1 MRKMNCRM
9 LAAALVAV
17 QIAVTAMPAT
27 AFAAE
32 NDQIQETVQV
42 VQEQAETPA
51 KEIAPVEEVP
61 AVVAEAPA
69 KEEEAAPVEVE
80 APAEDSEE
88 EAIETEAQKESTIE
102 VTEET
107 EAAEEIKTPES
118 EPATAN
124 AAEVTENKEET
135 KASEKPAQGQVF
147 DQTVTVDRVK
157 IKVTAEEGAF
167 EEGARLIAARV
178 PSTQL
183 KQVENAVA
191 DARAKDEL
199 VTSAYA
205 FDIKIVTQDRQALQP
220 AADKKVK
227 VSFETEEAADGSLGA
242 VVYHIVGPK
251 NNIKAQKLATTINR
265 EAKAAEAQTTGLSY
279 YVVEFISKVSADEN
293 ADPDKS
299 AKTETTD
306 DTDKT
311 AKTAKT
317 ETTEDTKTTGKT
329 DPVPED
335 KNSKTETVT
344 PAAKDTAKANTE
356 TPAVKK
362 ETKTD
367 NKKSE
372 VKKEKKSENKKA
384 ETAKK
389 EKKDSKKT
397 EKAKANTKKSP
408 KTGDTSNMVIWITTS
423 LLAVGGIV
431 VLLLFRRRLR

>member
-1 MRKMNCRM
+1 MRKMNCKM

-32 NDQIQETVQV
+32 NDQIQETVQAA
-42 VQEQAETPA
+42 QEQVEAPAEEPAPA
-51 KEIAPVEEVP
+51 KEAEEAP
-61 AVVAEAPA
+61 AFVAEAPA
-69 KEEEAAPVEVE
+69 KEEEAAP
-80 APAEDSEE
+80 A
-88 EAIETEAQKESTIE
+88 ETEASVEEPEEVVETETQKESAAE
-102 VTEET
+102 VTEEPEET
-107 EAAEEIKTPES
+107 EKTTE
-118 EPATAN
+118 T
-124 AAEVTENKEET
+124 AEVTENKEET
-135 KASEKPAQGQVF
+135 KASEKPAEGQAF

-157 IKVTAEEGAF
+157 VRVTAEEGAF
-167 EEGARLIAARV
+167 EEGAKLSVVRV

-183 KQVENAVA
+183 KEVENAVA

-199 VTSAYA
+199 VKSAYA
-205 FDIKIVTQDRQALQP
+205 FDVKVVGKDGSSLQP
-220 AADKKVK
+220 AAGKKVK
-227 VSFETEEAADGSLGA
+227 VSFGTEEAADGSLGA

-251 NNIKAQKLATTINR
+251 NSIKAQKLATTVNR

-279 YVVEFISKVSADEN
+279 YVVEFVSKSTDANTDANV
-293 ADPDKS
+293 P
-299 AKTETTD
+299 AKTEPTD
-306 DTDKT
+306 DTD
-311 AKTAKT
+311 KTAKT

-423 LLAVGGIV
+423 LLAVGGII
-431 VLLLFRRRLR
+431 VLLAFRRRLR

>member
-1 MRKMNCRM
+1 MRKLNCRI
-9 LAAALVAV
+9 LAATLLAV
-17 QIAVTAMPAT
+17 QIAVAAMPAT
-27 AFAAE
+27 ALAAE
-32 NDQIQETVQV
+32 NDQVQETVQ
-42 VQEQAETPA
+42 EQVEAPSDTAETT
-51 KEIAPVEEVP
+51 EEAPVVVAEVP
-61 AVVAEAPA
+61 AEEPEEVAETQPQEESAVEVA
-69 KEEEAAPVEVE
+69 KETETTEETKTP
-80 APAEDSEE
+80 
-88 EAIETEAQKESTIE
+88 
-102 VTEET
+102 ET
-107 EAAEEIKTPES
+107 EAA
-118 EPATAN
+118 TA
-124 AAEVTENKEET
+124 ATENKEEAKT
-135 KASEKPAQGQVF
+135 SEKPEENQAF
-147 DQTVTVDRVK
+147 DQTVTVDNVK
-157 IKVTAEEGAF
+157 IKVTAEAGAF
-167 EEGARLIAARV
+167 EEGAKLSAARV

-183 KQVENAVA
+183 KEVENAVA

-199 VTSAYA
+199 VKSAYA
-205 FDIKIVTQDRQALQP
+205 FDVKIMSQDGRALQP
-220 AADKKVK
+220 AAGKKVK
-227 VSFETEEAADGSLGA
+227 VSFATEEAVNNSLSA

-251 NNIKAQKLATTINR
+251 DNIKAQKLATTINR

-397 EKAKANTKKSP
+397 EKAKTNTSKSP
-408 KTGDTSNMVIWITTS
+408 KTGDTGNMVIWITTS

>member
-1 MRKMNCRM
+1 MRKLNCRI
-9 LAAALVAV
+9 LAATLLAV

-27 AFAAE
+27 ALAAE
-32 NDQIQETVQV
+32 NDQIQETVQ
-42 VQEQAETPA
+42 EQ
-51 KEIAPVEEVP
+51 
-61 AVVAEAPA
+61 
-69 KEEEAAPVEVE
+69 VE
-80 APAEDSEE
+80 APAETTETTETAPAEIEAPVEE
-88 EAIETEAQKESTIE
+88 PEEVVETQPQEEITAE

-107 EAAEEIKTPES
+107 EAAEETKTRKTE
-118 EPATAN
+118 EDKTE
-124 AAEVTENKEET
+124 AEEVIENKE
-135 KASEKPAQGQVF
+135 KMKVSEEPAEDQAF
-147 DQTVTVDRVK
+147 DQTVTVDNVK
-157 IKVTAEEGAF
+157 IKVTAEAGAF
-167 EEGARLIAARV
+167 EEGAKLSAARV

-183 KQVENAVA
+183 KEVENAVA

-199 VTSAYA
+199 VKSAYA
-205 FDIKIVTQDRQALQP
+205 FDVKIMSQDGRALQP
-220 AADKKVK
+220 AAGKKVK
-227 VSFETEEAADGSLGA
+227 VSFAAEEAVNNSLSA

-251 NNIKAQKLATTINR
+251 DNIKAQKLATTINR

-306 DTDKT
+306 DTD
-311 AKTAKT
+311 KTAKT

-408 KTGDTSNMVIWITTS
+408 KTSDTSNMVIWITTS

>member
-1 MRKMNCRM
+1 MRKLNCRI
-9 LAAALVAV
+9 LAATLLAV

-27 AFAAE
+27 ALAAE
-32 NDQIQETVQV
+32 NGQVQEM
-42 VQEQAETPA
+42 VQEQAEVAAEIKEEAPA
-51 KEIAPVEEVP
+51 
-61 AVVAEAPA
+61 AEAQAPA
-69 KEEEAAPVEVE
+69 KEEEPAPVEAAAPVEE
-80 APAEDSEE
+80 PEE
-88 EAIETEAQKESTIE
+88 TTETETQEESTVE

-135 KASEKPAQGQVF
+135 KASENPEEGKYF
-147 DQTVTVDRVK
+147 DQTVIVDQVR

-167 EEGARLIAARV
+167 AEGSKLIAARV

-220 AADKKVK
+220 AAGKKVK
-227 VSFETEEAADGSLGA
+227 ISFEAKEAANNSLNA
-242 VVYHIVGPK
+242 VVYHIVGSK
-251 NNIKAQKLATTINR
+251 DNISAKKLTTTVNST
-265 EAKAAEAQTTGLSY
+265 AKTAEVQTDGLSY
-279 YVVEFISKVSADEN
+279 YVVEFVSKSSTN
-293 ADPDKS
+293 ASTDANVP
-299 AKTETTD
+299 AKTEP
-306 DTDKT
+306 
-311 AKTAKT
+311 
-317 ETTEDTKTTGKT
+317 TEDTNTIGKT
-329 DPVPED
+329 DPAPED
-335 KNSKTETVT
+335 NNTKAETVT
-344 PAAKDTAKANTE
+344 PAAKDTAKAGTE

-362 ETKTD
+362 ETKTET
-367 NKKSE
+367 KTSE
-372 VKKEKKSENKKA
+372 VKKEKKSETKKT
-384 ETAKK
+384 ETVKK

-397 EKAKANTKKSP
+397 EKAKTNTKKSP
-408 KTGDTSNMVIWITTS
+408 KTGDTGNMVIWITTS

>member
-1 MRKMNCRM
+1 MRKLNCRI
-9 LAAALVAV
+9 LAATLLAV

-27 AFAAE
+27 ALAAE
-32 NDQIQETVQV
+32 NDQIQETVQ
-42 VQEQAETPA
+42 EQ
-51 KEIAPVEEVP
+51 
-61 AVVAEAPA
+61 
-69 KEEEAAPVEVE
+69 VE
-80 APAEDSEE
+80 APAETTETTETAPAEIEAPVEE
-88 EAIETEAQKESTIE
+88 PEEVVETQPQEEITAE

-107 EAAEEIKTPES
+107 EAAEETKTRKTE
-118 EPATAN
+118 EDKTE
-124 AAEVTENKEET
+124 AEEVIENKE
-135 KASEKPAQGQVF
+135 KMKVSEEPAEDQAF
-147 DQTVTVDRVK
+147 DQTVTVDNVK
-157 IKVTAEEGAF
+157 IKVTAEAGAF
-167 EEGARLIAARV
+167 EEGAKLSAARV

-183 KQVENAVA
+183 KEVENAVA

-199 VTSAYA
+199 VKSAYA
-205 FDIKIVTQDRQALQP
+205 FDVKIMSQDGRALQP
-220 AADKKVK
+220 AAGKKVK
-227 VSFETEEAADGSLGA
+227 VSFAAEEAVNNSLSA
-242 VVYHIVGPK
+242 VVYRIVGPK
-251 NNIKAQKLATTINR
+251 DNIKAQKLATTINR

-306 DTDKT
+306 DTD
-311 AKTAKT
+311 KTAKT

>member
-1 MRKMNCRM
+1 MRKMNCRI
-9 LAAALVAV
+9 LAATLLAV
-17 QIAVTAMPAT
+17 QIAVAAMPAT
-27 AFAAE
+27 ALAAE
-32 NDQIQETVQV
+32 NDQIQETVQ
-42 VQEQAETPA
+42 EQ
-51 KEIAPVEEVP
+51 
-61 AVVAEAPA
+61 
-69 KEEEAAPVEVE
+69 VE
-80 APAEDSEE
+80 APAETTETTETAPAEIEAPVEE
-88 EAIETEAQKESTIE
+88 PEEVVETQPQEEITAE

-107 EAAEEIKTPES
+107 EAAEETKTRKTE
-118 EPATAN
+118 EDKTE
-124 AAEVTENKEET
+124 AEEVIENKE
-135 KASEKPAQGQVF
+135 KMKVSEEPAEDQAF
-147 DQTVTVDRVK
+147 DQTVTVDNVK
-157 IKVTAEEGAF
+157 IKVTAEAGAF
-167 EEGARLIAARV
+167 EEGAKLSAARV

-183 KQVENAVA
+183 KEVENAVA

-199 VTSAYA
+199 VKSAYA
-205 FDIKIVTQDRQALQP
+205 FDVKIMSQDGRALQP
-220 AADKKVK
+220 AAGKKVK
-227 VSFETEEAADGSLGA
+227 VSFATEEVVNNSLSA

-251 NNIKAQKLATTINR
+251 DNIKAQKLATTINR

-306 DTDKT
+306 DTD
-311 AKTAKT
+311 KTAKT

-423 LLAVGGIV
+423 LLAVGGII
-431 VLLLFRRRLR
+431 VLLAFRRRLR

>member
-1 MRKMNCRM
+1 MRKLNCRI
-9 LAAALVAV
+9 LAATLLAV

-27 AFAAE
+27 ALAAE
-32 NDQIQETVQV
+32 NDQIQETVQ
-42 VQEQAETPA
+42 EQ
-51 KEIAPVEEVP
+51 
-61 AVVAEAPA
+61 
-69 KEEEAAPVEVE
+69 VE
-80 APAEDSEE
+80 APAETTETTETAPAEIEAPVEE
-88 EAIETEAQKESTIE
+88 PEEVVETQPQEEITAE

-107 EAAEEIKTPES
+107 EAAEETKTRKTE
-118 EPATAN
+118 EDKTE
-124 AAEVTENKEET
+124 AEEVIENKE
-135 KASEKPAQGQVF
+135 KMKVSEEPAEDQAF
-147 DQTVTVDRVK
+147 DQTVTVDNVK
-157 IKVTAEEGAF
+157 IKVTAEAGAF
-167 EEGARLIAARV
+167 EEGAKLSAARV

-183 KQVENAVA
+183 KEVENAVA

-199 VTSAYA
+199 VKSAYA
-205 FDIKIVTQDRQALQP
+205 FDVKIMSQDGRALQP
-220 AADKKVK
+220 AAGKKVK
-227 VSFETEEAADGSLGA
+227 VSFAAEEAVNNSLSA

-251 NNIKAQKLATTINR
+251 DNIKAQKLATTVNR

>member
-1 MRKMNCRM
+1 MRKLNCRI
-9 LAAALVAV
+9 LAATLLAV

-27 AFAAE
+27 ALAAE
-32 NDQIQETVQV
+32 NDQIQETVQ
-42 VQEQAETPA
+42 EQ
-51 KEIAPVEEVP
+51 
-61 AVVAEAPA
+61 
-69 KEEEAAPVEVE
+69 VE
-80 APAEDSEE
+80 APAETTETTETAPAEIEAPVEE
-88 EAIETEAQKESTIE
+88 PEEVVETQPQEEITAE

-107 EAAEEIKTPES
+107 EAAEETKTRKTE
-118 EPATAN
+118 EDKTE
-124 AAEVTENKEET
+124 AEEVIENKE
-135 KASEKPAQGQVF
+135 KMKVSEEPAEDQAF

-157 IKVTAEEGAF
+157 IKVTAEAGAF
-167 EEGARLIAARV
+167 EEGAKLSAARV

-183 KQVENAVA
+183 KEVENAVA

-199 VTSAYA
+199 VKSAYA
-205 FDIKIVTQDRQALQP
+205 FDVKIMSQDGRALQP
-220 AADKKVK
+220 AAGKKVK
-227 VSFETEEAADGSLGA
+227 VSFATEEAVNNSLSA

-251 NNIKAQKLATTINR
+251 DNIKAQKLATTINR

-306 DTDKT
+306 DTD
-311 AKTAKT
+311 KTAKT

>member
-1 MRKMNCRM
+1 MRKLNCRI
-9 LAAALVAV
+9 LAATLLAV
-17 QIAVTAMPAT
+17 QIAVAAMPAT
-27 AFAAE
+27 ALAAE
-32 NDQIQETVQV
+32 NDQVQETVQ
-42 VQEQAETPA
+42 EQVEAPSETAETT
-51 KEIAPVEEVP
+51 
-61 AVVAEAPA
+61 
-69 KEEEAAPVEVE
+69 EAAPVEIEV
-80 APAEDSEE
+80 PAEEPEE
-88 EAIETEAQKESTIE
+88 VAETLPQEESAVEVAKETET
-102 VTEET
+102 TEETKTPET
-107 EAAEEIKTPES
+107 EAA
-118 EPATAN
+118 TA
-124 AAEVTENKEET
+124 ATENKEET
-135 KASEKPAQGQVF
+135 KASEKPAEGQVF
-147 DQTVTVDRVK
+147 DQTVTVDNVK
-157 IKVTAEEGAF
+157 IRVTAEAGAF
-167 EEGARLIAARV
+167 EEGAKLSAARV

-183 KQVENAVA
+183 KEVENAVA
-191 DARAKDEL
+191 DSRAKDEL
-199 VTSAYA
+199 VKSAYA
-205 FDIKIVTQDRQALQP
+205 FDVKIMSQDGRALQP
-220 AADKKVK
+220 AAGKKVK
-227 VSFETEEAADGSLGA
+227 VSFATEEAVNNSLSA

-251 NNIKAQKLATTINR
+251 DNIKAQKLATTVNR

-311 AKTAKT
+311 AKT

-344 PAAKDTAKANTE
+344 PAAKNTAKANTE

-408 KTGDTSNMVIWITTS
+408 KTSDTSNMVIWITTS

>member
-1 MRKMNCRM
+1 MRKLNCRI
-9 LAAALVAV
+9 LAATLLAV

-27 AFAAE
+27 ALAAE
-32 NDQIQETVQV
+32 NDQIQETVQ
-42 VQEQAETPA
+42 EQ
-51 KEIAPVEEVP
+51 
-61 AVVAEAPA
+61 
-69 KEEEAAPVEVE
+69 VE
-80 APAEDSEE
+80 APAETTETTETAPAEIEAPVEE
-88 EAIETEAQKESTIE
+88 PEEVVETQPQEEITAE

-107 EAAEEIKTPES
+107 EAAEETKTRKTE
-118 EPATAN
+118 EDKTE
-124 AAEVTENKEET
+124 AEEVIENKE
-135 KASEKPAQGQVF
+135 KMKVSEEPAEDQAF
-147 DQTVTVDRVK
+147 DQTVTVDNVK
-157 IKVTAEEGAF
+157 IKVTAESGAF
-167 EEGARLIAARV
+167 EEGAKLSAARV

-183 KQVENAVA
+183 KEVENAVA

-199 VTSAYA
+199 VKSAYA
-205 FDIKIVTQDRQALQP
+205 FDVKIMSQDGRALQP
-220 AADKKVK
+220 AAGKKVK
-227 VSFETEEAADGSLGA
+227 VSFATEEAVNNSLSA

-251 NNIKAQKLATTINR
+251 DNIKAQKLATTINR

-306 DTDKT
+306 DTD
-311 AKTAKT
+311 KTAKT

>member
-1 MRKMNCRM
+1 MRKLNCRI
-9 LAAALVAV
+9 LAATLLAV

-27 AFAAE
+27 ALAAE
-32 NDQIQETVQV
+32 NDQIQETVQ
-42 VQEQAETPA
+42 EQ
-51 KEIAPVEEVP
+51 
-61 AVVAEAPA
+61 
-69 KEEEAAPVEVE
+69 VE
-80 APAEDSEE
+80 APAETTETTETAPAEIEAPVEE
-88 EAIETEAQKESTIE
+88 PEEVVETQPQEEITAE

-107 EAAEEIKTPES
+107 EAAEETKTRKTE
-118 EPATAN
+118 EDKTE
-124 AAEVTENKEET
+124 AEEVIENKE
-135 KASEKPAQGQVF
+135 KMKVSEEPAEDQAF
-147 DQTVTVDRVK
+147 DQTVTVDNVK
-157 IKVTAEEGAF
+157 IKVTAESGAF
-167 EEGARLIAARV
+167 EEGAKLSAARV

-183 KQVENAVA
+183 KEVENAVA

-199 VTSAYA
+199 VKSAYA
-205 FDIKIVTQDRQALQP
+205 FDVKIMSQDGRALQP
-220 AADKKVK
+220 AAGKKVK
-227 VSFETEEAADGSLGA
+227 VSFAAEEAVNNSLSA

-251 NNIKAQKLATTINR
+251 DNIKAQKLATTINR

-306 DTDKT
+306 DTD
-311 AKTAKT
+311 KTAKT

>member
-1 MRKMNCRM
+1 MRKLNCRI
-9 LAAALVAV
+9 LAATLLAV

-27 AFAAE
+27 ALAAE
-32 NDQIQETVQV
+32 NDQIQETVQ
-42 VQEQAETPA
+42 EQ
-51 KEIAPVEEVP
+51 
-61 AVVAEAPA
+61 
-69 KEEEAAPVEVE
+69 VE
-80 APAEDSEE
+80 APAETTETTETAPAEIEAPVEE
-88 EAIETEAQKESTIE
+88 PEEVVETQPQEEITAE

-107 EAAEEIKTPES
+107 EAAEETKTRKTE
-118 EPATAN
+118 EDKTE
-124 AAEVTENKEET
+124 AEEVIENKE
-135 KASEKPAQGQVF
+135 KMKVSEEPAEDQAF
-147 DQTVTVDRVK
+147 DQTVTVDNVK
-157 IKVTAEEGAF
+157 IKVTAEAGAF
-167 EEGARLIAARV
+167 EEGAKLSAARV

-183 KQVENAVA
+183 KEVENAVA

-199 VTSAYA
+199 VKSAYA
-205 FDIKIVTQDRQALQP
+205 FDVKIMSQDGRTLQP
-220 AADKKVK
+220 AAGKKVK
-227 VSFETEEAADGSLGA
+227 VSFATEEAVNNSLSA

-251 NNIKAQKLATTINR
+251 DNIKAQKLATTVNR

-311 AKTAKT
+311 AKT

-344 PAAKDTAKANTE
+344 PAAKNTAKANTE

-372 VKKEKKSENKKA
+372 VKKGKKSENKKA

-397 EKAKANTKKSP
+397 EKAKTNTKKSP

>member
-1 MRKMNCRM
+1 MRKLNCRI
-9 LAAALVAV
+9 LAATLLAV

-27 AFAAE
+27 ALAAE
-32 NDQIQETVQV
+32 NDQIQETVQ
-42 VQEQAETPA
+42 EQ
-51 KEIAPVEEVP
+51 
-61 AVVAEAPA
+61 
-69 KEEEAAPVEVE
+69 VE
-80 APAEDSEE
+80 APAETTETTETAPAEIEAPVEE
-88 EAIETEAQKESTIE
+88 PEEVVETQPQEEITAE

-107 EAAEEIKTPES
+107 EAAEETKTRKTE
-118 EPATAN
+118 EDKTE
-124 AAEVTENKEET
+124 AEEVIENKE
-135 KASEKPAQGQVF
+135 KMKVSEEPAEDQAF
-147 DQTVTVDRVK
+147 DQTVTVDNVK
-157 IKVTAEEGAF
+157 IKVTAEAGAF
-167 EEGARLIAARV
+167 EEGAKLSAARV

-183 KQVENAVA
+183 KEVENAVA

-199 VTSAYA
+199 VKSAYA
-205 FDIKIVTQDRQALQP
+205 FDVKIMSQDGRALQP
-220 AADKKVK
+220 AAGKKVK
-227 VSFETEEAADGSLGA
+227 VSFATEEVVNNSLSA

-251 NNIKAQKLATTINR
+251 DNIKAQKLATTINR

-306 DTDKT
+306 DTD
-311 AKTAKT
+311 KTAKT

-372 VKKEKKSENKKA
+372 VKKEKKSENKKE

-397 EKAKANTKKSP
+397 EKAKTNTSKSP
-408 KTGDTSNMVIWITTS
+408 KTGDTGNMVIWITTS

>member
-1 MRKMNCRM
+1 MRKMNCRI
-9 LAAALVAV
+9 LAATLLAV
-17 QIAVTAMPAT
+17 QIAVAAMPAT
-27 AFAAE
+27 ALAAE
-32 NDQIQETVQV
+32 NDQVQETVQ
-42 VQEQAETPA
+42 EQVEAPSDTAETT
-51 KEIAPVEEVP
+51 EEAPVVVAEVP
-61 AVVAEAPA
+61 AEEPEEVAETQPQEESAVEVA
-69 KEEEAAPVEVE
+69 KETETTEETKTP
-80 APAEDSEE
+80 
-88 EAIETEAQKESTIE
+88 
-102 VTEET
+102 ET
-107 EAAEEIKTPES
+107 EAA
-118 EPATAN
+118 TA
-124 AAEVTENKEET
+124 ATENKEEAKT
-135 KASEKPAQGQVF
+135 SEKPEENQAF
-147 DQTVTVDRVK
+147 DQTVTVDNVK
-157 IKVTAEEGAF
+157 IKVTAESGAF
-167 EEGARLIAARV
+167 EEGAKLSAARV

-183 KQVENAVA
+183 KEVENAVA

-199 VTSAYA
+199 VKSAYA
-205 FDIKIVTQDRQALQP
+205 FDVKIMSQDGRALQP
-220 AADKKVK
+220 AAGKKVK
-227 VSFETEEAADGSLGA
+227 VSFATEEAVNNSLSA

-251 NNIKAQKLATTINR
+251 DNIKAQKLATTINR

-306 DTDKT
+306 DTDKTAKT

>member
-1 MRKMNCRM
+1 MRKLNCRI
-9 LAAALVAV
+9 LAATLLAV

-27 AFAAE
+27 ALAAE
-32 NDQIQETVQV
+32 NDQIQETVQ
-42 VQEQAETPA
+42 EQ
-51 KEIAPVEEVP
+51 
-61 AVVAEAPA
+61 
-69 KEEEAAPVEVE
+69 VE
-80 APAEDSEE
+80 APAETTETTETAPAEIEAPVEE
-88 EAIETEAQKESTIE
+88 PEEVVETQPQEEITAE

-107 EAAEEIKTPES
+107 EAAEETKTRKTE
-118 EPATAN
+118 EDKTE
-124 AAEVTENKEET
+124 AEEVIENKE
-135 KASEKPAQGQVF
+135 KMKVSEEPAEDQAF

-157 IKVTAEEGAF
+157 IKVTAEAGAF
-167 EEGARLIAARV
+167 EEGAKLSAARV

-183 KQVENAVA
+183 KEVENAVA

-199 VTSAYA
+199 VKSAYA
-205 FDIKIVTQDRQALQP
+205 FDVKIMSQDGRALQP
-220 AADKKVK
+220 AAGKKVK
-227 VSFETEEAADGSLGA
+227 VSFATEEVVNNSLSA

-251 NNIKAQKLATTINR
+251 DNIKAQKLATTINR

-311 AKTAKT
+311 AKT

-344 PAAKDTAKANTE
+344 PAAKDTTKSNTE

-362 ETKTD
+362 ETRTD

-372 VKKEKKSENKKA
+372 VKKEKKSENKKE

-389 EKKDSKKT
+389 ENKDSKKT
-397 EKAKANTKKSP
+397 EKANTNTSKSP
-408 KTGDTSNMVIWITTS
+408 KTGDTGNMVIWITTS

>member
-1 MRKMNCRM
+1 MRKMNCRI
-9 LAAALVAV
+9 LAATLLAV
-17 QIAVTAMPAT
+17 QIAVAAVPAT
-27 AFAAE
+27 ALAAE
-32 NDQIQETVQV
+32 NDQIQETVQ
-42 VQEQAETPA
+42 EQ
-51 KEIAPVEEVP
+51 
-61 AVVAEAPA
+61 
-69 KEEEAAPVEVE
+69 VE
-80 APAEDSEE
+80 APAETTETTETAPAEIEAPVEE
-88 EAIETEAQKESTIE
+88 PEEVVETQPQEEITAE

-107 EAAEEIKTPES
+107 EAVEETKTRETEEDKTEAEEVI
-118 EPATAN
+118 
-124 AAEVTENKEET
+124 ENKE
-135 KASEKPAQGQVF
+135 KMKVSEEPAEDQAF
-147 DQTVTVDRVK
+147 DQTVTVDNVK
-157 IKVTAEEGAF
+157 IKVTAEAGAF
-167 EEGARLIAARV
+167 EEGAKLSAARV

-183 KQVENAVA
+183 KEVENAVA

-199 VTSAYA
+199 VKSAYA
-205 FDIKIVTQDRQALQP
+205 FDVKIMSQDGRALQP
-220 AADKKVK
+220 AAGKKVK
-227 VSFETEEAADGSLGA
+227 VSFATEEAVNNSLSA

-251 NNIKAQKLATTINR
+251 DNIKAQKLATTINR

-306 DTDKT
+306 DTD
-311 AKTAKT
+311 KTAKT

>member
-1 MRKMNCRM
+1 MRKLNCRI
-9 LAAALVAV
+9 LAATLLAV

-27 AFAAE
+27 ALAAE
-32 NDQIQETVQV
+32 NDQIQETVQ
-42 VQEQAETPA
+42 EQ
-51 KEIAPVEEVP
+51 
-61 AVVAEAPA
+61 
-69 KEEEAAPVEVE
+69 VE
-80 APAEDSEE
+80 APAETTETTETAPAEIEAPVEE
-88 EAIETEAQKESTIE
+88 PEEVVETQPQEEITAE

-107 EAAEEIKTPES
+107 EAAEETKTRKTE
-118 EPATAN
+118 EDKTE
-124 AAEVTENKEET
+124 AEEVIENKE
-135 KASEKPAQGQVF
+135 KMKVSEEPAEDQAF
-147 DQTVTVDRVK
+147 DQTVTVDNVK
-157 IKVTAEEGAF
+157 IKVTAEAGAF
-167 EEGARLIAARV
+167 EEGAKLSAARV

-183 KQVENAVA
+183 KEVENAVA

-199 VTSAYA
+199 VKSAYA
-205 FDIKIVTQDRQALQP
+205 FDVKIMSQDGRALQP
-220 AADKKVK
+220 AAGKKVK
-227 VSFETEEAADGSLGA
+227 VSFATEEAVNNSLSA

-251 NNIKAQKLATTINR
+251 DNIKAQKLATTINR

-306 DTDKT
+306 DTD
-311 AKTAKT
+311 KTAKT

>member
-1 MRKMNCRM
+1 MRKMNCRI
-9 LAAALVAV
+9 LAVTLLAV
-17 QIAVTAMPAT
+17 QIAVAAMPAT
-27 AFAAE
+27 ALAAE
-32 NDQIQETVQV
+32 NDQVQETVQ
-42 VQEQAETPA
+42 EQVEAPSETAETT
-51 KEIAPVEEVP
+51 
-61 AVVAEAPA
+61 
-69 KEEEAAPVEVE
+69 EAAPVEIEV
-80 APAEDSEE
+80 PAEEPEE
-88 EAIETEAQKESTIE
+88 VAETQPQEESAVEVAKETET
-102 VTEET
+102 TEETKTPET
-107 EAAEEIKTPES
+107 EAA
-118 EPATAN
+118 TA
-124 AAEVTENKEET
+124 ATENKEEAKT
-135 KASEKPAQGQVF
+135 SEKPEEDQVF
-147 DQTVTVDRVK
+147 DQTVTVDNVK
-157 IKVTAEEGAF
+157 IRVTAEAGAF
-167 EEGARLIAARV
+167 EEGAKLSAARV

-183 KQVENAVA
+183 KEVENAVA

-199 VTSAYA
+199 VKSAYA
-205 FDIKIVTQDRQALQP
+205 FDVKIMSQDGRALQP
-220 AADKKVK
+220 AAGKKVK
-227 VSFETEEAADGSLGA
+227 VSFATEEAVNNSLSA

-251 NNIKAQKLATTINR
+251 DNIKAQKLATTINR

-306 DTDKT
+306 DTD
-311 AKTAKT
+311 KTAKT

>member
-1 MRKMNCRM
+1 MRKMNCRI
-9 LAAALVAV
+9 LAATLLAV
-17 QIAVTAMPAT
+17 QIAVAAMPAT
-27 AFAAE
+27 ALAAE
-32 NDQIQETVQV
+32 NDQVQETVQ
-42 VQEQAETPA
+42 EQVEAPSDTAETT
-51 KEIAPVEEVP
+51 EEAPVVVAEVP
-61 AVVAEAPA
+61 AEEPEEVAETQPQEESAVEVA
-69 KEEEAAPVEVE
+69 KETETTEETKTP
-80 APAEDSEE
+80 
-88 EAIETEAQKESTIE
+88 
-102 VTEET
+102 ET
-107 EAAEEIKTPES
+107 EAA
-118 EPATAN
+118 TA
-124 AAEVTENKEET
+124 ATENKEEAKT
-135 KASEKPAQGQVF
+135 SEKPEENQAF
-147 DQTVTVDRVK
+147 DQTVTVDNVK
-157 IKVTAEEGAF
+157 IKVTAEAGTF
-167 EEGARLIAARV
+167 EEGAKLSAARV

-183 KQVENAVA
+183 KEVENAVA

-199 VTSAYA
+199 VKSAYA
-205 FDIKIVTQDRQALQP
+205 FDVKIMSQDGRALQP
-220 AADKKVK
+220 AAGKKVK
-227 VSFETEEAADGSLGA
+227 VSFATEEVVNNSLSA

-251 NNIKAQKLATTINR
+251 DNIKAQKLATTINR

>member
-1 MRKMNCRM
+1 MRKMNCRI
-9 LAAALVAV
+9 LAATLLAV
-17 QIAVTAMPAT
+17 QIAVAAMPAT
-27 AFAAE
+27 ALAAE
-32 NDQIQETVQV
+32 NDQVQETVQ
-42 VQEQAETPA
+42 EQVEAPSETAETT
-51 KEIAPVEEVP
+51 
-61 AVVAEAPA
+61 
-69 KEEEAAPVEVE
+69 EAAPVEIEV
-80 APAEDSEE
+80 PAEEPEE
-88 EAIETEAQKESTIE
+88 VAETQPQEESAVEVAKETET
-102 VTEET
+102 TEETKTPET
-107 EAAEEIKTPES
+107 EAA
-118 EPATAN
+118 TA
-124 AAEVTENKEET
+124 ATENKEEAKT
-135 KASEKPAQGQVF
+135 SEKPEENQAF
-147 DQTVTVDRVK
+147 DQTVTVDNVK
-157 IKVTAEEGAF
+157 IKVTAESGAF
-167 EEGARLIAARV
+167 EEGAKLSAARV

-183 KQVENAVA
+183 KEVENAVA

-199 VTSAYA
+199 VKSAYA
-205 FDIKIVTQDRQALQP
+205 FDVKIMSQDGRALQP
-220 AADKKVK
+220 AAGKKVK
-227 VSFETEEAADGSLGA
+227 VSFATEEAVNNSLSA

-251 NNIKAQKLATTINR
+251 DNIKAQKLATTINR

>member
-1 MRKMNCRM
+1 MRKMNCRI

-27 AFAAE
+27 ALAAE
-32 NDQIQETVQV
+32 TDQVQEM
-42 VQEQAETPA
+42 VQEQAEET
-51 KEIAPVEEVP
+51 APVEGTP

-69 KEEEAAPVEVE
+69 KEEEAAP
-80 APAEDSEE
+80 A
-88 EAIETEAQKESTIE
+88 ETEASVEEPEEAVETETQNESAVE
-102 VTEET
+102 VTEELEETRTQET
-107 EAAEEIKTPES
+107 EKTTETAA
-118 EPATAN
+118 
-124 AAEVTENKEET
+124 VTENKEET
-135 KASEKPAQGQVF
+135 KASEKPAEGKSF
-147 DQTVTVDRVK
+147 DQTATVDRVK
-157 IKVTAEEGAF
+157 VRMTAEEGAF
-167 EEGARLIAARV
+167 EEGAKLSVVRV

-183 KQVENAVA
+183 KEVENAVA

-199 VTSAYA
+199 VKSAYA
-205 FDIKIVTQDRQALQP
+205 FDVKVVGKDGSSLQP
-220 AADKKVK
+220 TAGRKVK
-227 VSFETEEAADGSLGA
+227 VSFETEEAADGSLGV

-251 NNIKAQKLATTINR
+251 DNIKAQKLATTVNR
-265 EAKAAEAQTTGLSY
+265 TAKTANTDAN
-279 YVVEFISKVSADEN
+279 V
-293 ADPDKS
+293 P

-306 DTDKT
+306 DTD
-311 AKTAKT
+311 KTAKT

-372 VKKEKKSENKKA
+372 VKKEKKSENKKE

-397 EKAKANTKKSP
+397 EKAKTNTSKSP
-408 KTGDTSNMVIWITTS
+408 KTGDTGNMVIWITTS

>member
-135 KASEKPAQGQVF
+135 KASEKPAEGQAF

-157 IKVTAEEGAF
+157 VRVTAEEGAF
-167 EEGARLIAARV
+167 EEGAKLSVVRV

-183 KQVENAVA
+183 KEVENAVA

-199 VTSAYA
+199 VKSAYA
-205 FDIKIVTQDRQALQP
+205 FDVKVVGKDGSSLQP
-220 AADKKVK
+220 AAGKKVK
-227 VSFETEEAADGSLGA
+227 VSFGTEEAADGSLGA

-251 NNIKAQKLATTINR
+251 NNIKAQKLATTVNR

-279 YVVEFISKVSADEN
+279 YVVEFVSKSTDANTDANV
-293 ADPDKS
+293 P
-299 AKTETTD
+299 AKTEPTD
-306 DTDKT
+306 DTD
-311 AKTAKT
+311 KTAKT

-335 KNSKTETVT
+335 NNTKTETVT
-344 PAAKDTAKANTE
+344 PAAKDTAKTGTE
-356 TPAVKK
+356 TTAQTPAVKK
-362 ETKTD
+362 ETKTET
-367 NKKSE
+367 KTSE
-372 VKKEKKSENKKA
+372 VKKEKKSENKKK

-389 EKKDSKKT
+389 ESSKKK
-397 EKAKANTKKSP
+397 EKAKTNDKKSP
-408 KTGDTSNMVIWITTS
+408 KTGDTSNMVIWIATS
-423 LLAVGGIV
+423 LLAVGGII
-431 VLLLFRRRLR
+431 VLLAFRRRLR

>member
-1 MRKMNCRM
+1 MRKMNCRI
-9 LAAALVAV
+9 LAVTLLAV
-17 QIAVTAMPAT
+17 QIAVAAMPAT
-27 AFAAE
+27 ALAAE
-32 NDQIQETVQV
+32 NDQVQETVQ
-42 VQEQAETPA
+42 EQVEAPSETAETT
-51 KEIAPVEEVP
+51 
-61 AVVAEAPA
+61 
-69 KEEEAAPVEVE
+69 EAAPVEIEV
-80 APAEDSEE
+80 PAEEPEE
-88 EAIETEAQKESTIE
+88 VAETLPQEESAVEVAKETET
-102 VTEET
+102 TEETKTPET
-107 EAAEEIKTPES
+107 EAATV
-118 EPATAN
+118 A
-124 AAEVTENKEET
+124 TENKEEAKT
-135 KASEKPAQGQVF
+135 SEKPEEDQVF
-147 DQTVTVDRVK
+147 DQTVTVDNVK
-157 IKVTAEEGAF
+157 IRVTAEAGAF
-167 EEGARLIAARV
+167 EEGAKLSAARV

-183 KQVENAVA
+183 KEVENAVA
-191 DARAKDEL
+191 DSRAKDEL
-199 VTSAYA
+199 VKSAYA
-205 FDIKIVTQDRQALQP
+205 FDVKIMSQDGRALQP
-220 AADKKVK
+220 AAGKKVK
-227 VSFETEEAADGSLGA
+227 VSFATEEAVNNSLSA

-251 NNIKAQKLATTINR
+251 DNIKAQKLATTVNR

-311 AKTAKT
+311 AKT

-344 PAAKDTAKANTE
+344 PAAKNTAKANTE

-408 KTGDTSNMVIWITTS
+408 KTSDTSNMVIWITTS

>member
-1 MRKMNCRM
+1 MRKMNCRI
-9 LAAALVAV
+9 LAATLLAV

-27 AFAAE
+27 ALAAE
-32 NDQIQETVQV
+32 NDQIQETVQ
-42 VQEQAETPA
+42 EQ
-51 KEIAPVEEVP
+51 
-61 AVVAEAPA
+61 
-69 KEEEAAPVEVE
+69 VE
-80 APAEDSEE
+80 APAETTETTETAPAEIEAPVEE
-88 EAIETEAQKESTIE
+88 PEEVVETQPQEEITAE

-107 EAAEEIKTPES
+107 EAAEETKTRKTE
-118 EPATAN
+118 EDKTE
-124 AAEVTENKEET
+124 AEEVIENKE
-135 KASEKPAQGQVF
+135 KMKVSEEPAEDQAF
-147 DQTVTVDRVK
+147 DQTVTVDNVK
-157 IKVTAEEGAF
+157 IKVTAEAGAF
-167 EEGARLIAARV
+167 EEGAKLSAARV

-183 KQVENAVA
+183 KEVENAVA

-199 VTSAYA
+199 VKSAYA
-205 FDIKIVTQDRQALQP
+205 FDVKIMSQDGRALQP
-220 AADKKVK
+220 AAGKKVK
-227 VSFETEEAADGSLGA
+227 VSFAAEEAVNNSLSA
-242 VVYHIVGPK
+242 VVYRIVGPK
-251 NNIKAQKLATTINR
+251 DNIKAQKLATTINR

-306 DTDKT
+306 DTD
-311 AKTAKT
+311 KTAKT

>member
-32 NDQIQETVQV
+32 NDQVQEM
-42 VQEQAETPA
+42 VQEQVAAPAEIIEEAPA
-51 KEIAPVEEVP
+51 AD
-61 AVVAEAPA
+61 AQAPA
-69 KEEEAAPVEVE
+69 KEEEAAPVEIEATVE
-80 APAEDSEE
+80 EPEK
-88 EAIETEAQKESTIE
+88 EAVETEAQKEIAAE
-102 VTEET
+102 VTAESEEEEKTRTRETEEDKT
-107 EAAEEIKTPES
+107 EAAEVI
-118 EPATAN
+118 
-124 AAEVTENKEET
+124 ENKEET
-135 KASEKPAQGQVF
+135 KASEKPAQSQVF

-167 EEGARLIAARV
+167 EEGAKLIAARV

-242 VVYHIVGPK
+242 VVYHIVGPS
-251 NNIKAQKLATTINR
+251 T
-265 EAKAAEAQTTGLSY
+265 AKTAEVQTDGLSY
-279 YVVEFISKVSADEN
+279 YVVEFVSKSSIDA
-293 ADPDKS
+293 S
-299 AKTETTD
+299 TD
-306 DTDKT
+306 
-311 AKTAKT
+311 ANVPAKT
-317 ETTEDTKTTGKT
+317 ETTEDTKTTGKA

-335 KNSKTETVT
+335 KNTKTETVT

-372 VKKEKKSENKKA
+372 VKKE
-384 ETAKK
+384 TAKK

-408 KTGDTSNMVIWITTS
+408 KTSDTSNMVIWITTS

>member
-1 MRKMNCRM
+1 MRKLNCRI
-9 LAAALVAV
+9 LAATLLAV

-27 AFAAE
+27 ALAAE
-32 NDQIQETVQV
+32 NDQIQETVQ
-42 VQEQAETPA
+42 EQ
-51 KEIAPVEEVP
+51 
-61 AVVAEAPA
+61 
-69 KEEEAAPVEVE
+69 VE
-80 APAEDSEE
+80 APAETTETTETAPAEIEAPVEE
-88 EAIETEAQKESTIE
+88 PEEVVETQPQEEITAE

-107 EAAEEIKTPES
+107 EAAEETKTRKTE
-118 EPATAN
+118 EDKTE
-124 AAEVTENKEET
+124 AEEVIENKE
-135 KASEKPAQGQVF
+135 KMKVSEEPAEDQAF
-147 DQTVTVDRVK
+147 DQTVTVDNVK
-157 IKVTAEEGAF
+157 IKVTAEAGAF
-167 EEGARLIAARV
+167 EEGAKLSAARV

-183 KQVENAVA
+183 KEVENAVA

-199 VTSAYA
+199 VKSAYA
-205 FDIKIVTQDRQALQP
+205 FDVKIMSQDGRALQP
-220 AADKKVK
+220 AAGKKVK
-227 VSFETEEAADGSLGA
+227 VSFATEEVVNNSLSA

-251 NNIKAQKLATTINR
+251 DNIKAQKLATTINR

-311 AKTAKT
+311 AKT

-335 KNSKTETVT
+335 KNTKTETVT
-344 PAAKDTAKANTE
+344 PAAKDTAKSNTD
-356 TPAVKK
+356 TLAVKK
-362 ETKTD
+362 ETRTD

-372 VKKEKKSENKKA
+372 VKKEKKSENKKE

-397 EKAKANTKKSP
+397 EKAKTNTSKSP
-408 KTGDTSNMVIWITTS
+408 KTGDTGNMVIWITTS

>member
-1 MRKMNCRM
+1 MRKMNCKM

-32 NDQIQETVQV
+32 NDQIQETVQAA
-42 VQEQAETPA
+42 QEQVEAPAEEPAPA
-51 KEIAPVEEVP
+51 KEAEEAP
-61 AVVAEAPA
+61 AFVAEAPA
-69 KEEEAAPVEVE
+69 KEEEAAP
-80 APAEDSEE
+80 A
-88 EAIETEAQKESTIE
+88 ETEASVEEPEEVVETETQKESAAE
-102 VTEET
+102 VTEEPEET
-107 EAAEEIKTPES
+107 EKTTE
-118 EPATAN
+118 T
-124 AAEVTENKEET
+124 AEVTENKEET
-135 KASEKPAQGQVF
+135 KASEKPAEGQAF

-157 IKVTAEEGAF
+157 VRVTAEEGAF
-167 EEGARLIAARV
+167 EEGAKLSVVRV

-183 KQVENAVA
+183 KEVENAVA

-199 VTSAYA
+199 VKSAYA
-205 FDIKIVTQDRQALQP
+205 FDVKVVGKDGSSLQP
-220 AADKKVK
+220 AAGKKVK
-227 VSFETEEAADGSLGA
+227 VSFGTEEAADGSLGA

-251 NNIKAQKLATTINR
+251 NNIKAQKLATTVNR

-279 YVVEFISKVSADEN
+279 YVVEFVSKSTDANTDANV
-293 ADPDKS
+293 P
-299 AKTETTD
+299 AKTEPTD
-306 DTDKT
+306 DTD
-311 AKTAKT
+311 KTAKT

-397 EKAKANTKKSP
+397 EKAKTNTKKSP

-423 LLAVGGIV
+423 LLAVGGII
-431 VLLLFRRRLR
+431 VLLAFRRRLR

>member
-1 MRKMNCRM
+1 MRKLNCRI
-9 LAAALVAV
+9 LAATLLAV

-27 AFAAE
+27 ALAAE
-32 NDQIQETVQV
+32 NDQIQETVQ
-42 VQEQAETPA
+42 EQ
-51 KEIAPVEEVP
+51 
-61 AVVAEAPA
+61 
-69 KEEEAAPVEVE
+69 VE
-80 APAEDSEE
+80 APAETTETTETAPAEIEAPVEE
-88 EAIETEAQKESTIE
+88 PEEVVETQPQEEITAE

-107 EAAEEIKTPES
+107 EAAEETKTRKTE
-118 EPATAN
+118 EDKTE
-124 AAEVTENKEET
+124 AEEVIENKE
-135 KASEKPAQGQVF
+135 KMKVSEEPAEDQAF
-147 DQTVTVDRVK
+147 DQTVTVDNVK
-157 IKVTAEEGAF
+157 IKVTAEAGAF
-167 EEGARLIAARV
+167 EEGAKLSAARV

-183 KQVENAVA
+183 KEVENAVA

-199 VTSAYA
+199 VKSAYA
-205 FDIKIVTQDRQALQP
+205 FDVKIMSQDGRALQP
-220 AADKKVK
+220 AAGKKVK
-227 VSFETEEAADGSLGA
+227 VSFATEEVVNNSLSA

-251 NNIKAQKLATTINR
+251 DNIKAQKLATTINR

-311 AKTAKT
+311 AKT

-344 PAAKDTAKANTE
+344 PAAKDTTKSNTE

-362 ETKTD
+362 ETRTD

-372 VKKEKKSENKKA
+372 VKKEKKSENKKE

-397 EKAKANTKKSP
+397 EKAKTNTSKSP
-408 KTGDTSNMVIWITTS
+408 KTGDTGNMVIWITTS